1 MYRKRRE
8 KMTRVAIVDDQNI
21 TRQFFSYFIKDS
33 QDFELAATLKD
44 GEEAV
49 KYCKMNPIDLILMD
63 IVMVGGMNGL
73 DAAREIKKNCP
84 SVKIIIITSMP
95 EVSYIEKAR
104 EIGVESFWYK
114 ELEEVP
120 ILSVMERTMKGESIY
135 PDTTPELMIGN
146 AKSTE
151 FSEME
156 LDILR
161 EITTGATNKE
171 ISEKL
176 YVSPATVNYYINDLL
191 VKTGYK
197 NRVQLAV
204 KARLEGLVISDDK
217 TS

>member
-1 MYRKRRE
+1 MVK
-8 KMTRVAIVDDQNI
+8 VAIVDDQNI

-33 QDFELAATLKD
+33 KDFELVAALKD
-44 GEEAV
+44 GEEAIS
-49 KYCKMNPIDLILMD
+49 YCKVNAVDLILMD

-73 DAAREIKKNCP
+73 DAAKEIKKVRP
-84 SVKIIIITSMP
+84 SIKIIIITSMP

-104 EIGVESFWYK
+104 EIGVDSFWYK

-120 ILSVMERTMKGESIY
+120 ILSVMERTMRGEHIY
-135 PDTTPELMIGN
+135 PDTTPELTIGN

-151 FSEME
+151 FSKME
-156 LDILR
+156 LDVLR
-161 EITTGATNKE
+161 EVTTGATNKE

-176 YVSPATVNYYINDLL
+176 FVSPATVNYYINDLL

-204 KARLEGLVISDDK
+204 KARLEGLVISDD
-217 TS
+217 TDDETT

>member
-1 MYRKRRE
+1 MIK
-8 KMTRVAIVDDQNI
+8 VAIVDDQNI
-21 TRQFFSYFIKDS
+21 TRQFFSYFIKES
-33 QDFELAATLKD
+33 EEFELVATLKD
-44 GEEAV
+44 GEAAV
-49 KYCKMNPIDLILMD
+49 EYCKQNNPDLILMD

-73 DAAREIKKNCP
+73 DAAKEIKAAKP
-84 SVKIIIITSMP
+84 QIKIIIITSMP

-104 EIGVESFWYK
+104 KIGVESFWYK

-120 ILSVMERTMKGESIY
+120 ILSVMERTMKGEHIY
-135 PDTTPELMIGN
+135 PDSTPELSIGN

-151 FSEME
+151 FSQIE

-161 EITTGATNKE
+161 EVTTGATNKE

-191 VKTGYK
+191 AKTGYK

-204 KARLEGLVISDDK
+204 KARLEGLVIGKDILDENNE
-217 TS
+217 

>member
-1 MYRKRRE
+1 MIK
-8 KMTRVAIVDDQNI
+8 VAIVDDQNI
-21 TRQFFSYFIKDS
+21 TRQFFSYFIKES
-33 QDFELAATLKD
+33 EEFELVATLKD
-44 GEEAV
+44 GEAAV
-49 KYCKMNPIDLILMD
+49 EYCKQNNPDLILMD

-73 DAAREIKKNCP
+73 DAAKEIKAAKP
-84 SVKIIIITSMP
+84 QIKIIIITSMP

-104 EIGVESFWYK
+104 KIGVESFWYK

-120 ILSVMERTMKGESIY
+120 IRSVMERTMKGEHIY
-135 PDTTPELMIGN
+135 PDSTPELSIGN

-151 FSEME
+151 FSQIE

-161 EITTGATNKE
+161 EVTTGATNKE

-191 VKTGYK
+191 AKTGYK

-204 KARLEGLVISDDK
+204 KARLEGLVIGKDILDENNE
-217 TS
+217 

>member
-1 MYRKRRE
+1 
-8 KMTRVAIVDDQNI
+8 MTKVAIVDDQNI

-33 QDFELAATLKD
+33 AEFELVATLKD
-44 GEEAV
+44 GEEAISF
-49 KYCKMNPIDLILMD
+49 CKNNAVDLILMD

-73 DAAREIKKNCP
+73 DASREIKALRP
-84 SVKIIIITSMP
+84 SIKIIIITSMP

-104 EIGVESFWYK
+104 EIGVDSFWYK

-120 ILSVMERTMKGESIY
+120 ILTVMERTMKGEHIY
-135 PDTTPELMIGN
+135 PDSTPELMIGN

-151 FSEME
+151 FTDME
-156 LDILR
+156 LEILR
-161 EITTGATNKE
+161 EVTTGATNKE

-176 YVSPATVNYYINDLL
+176 FVSPATVNYYINDLL

-204 KARLEGLVISDDK
+204 KARLEGLVISDEKNEDN
-217 TS
+217 

>member
-1 MYRKRRE
+1 
-8 KMTRVAIVDDQNI
+8 MTKVAIVDDQNI

-33 QDFELAATLKD
+33 AEFELVATLKD
-44 GEEAV
+44 GEEAISF
-49 KYCKMNPIDLILMD
+49 CKNNTVDLILMD

-73 DAAREIKKNCP
+73 DASREIKALRP
-84 SVKIIIITSMP
+84 SIKIIIITSMP

-104 EIGVESFWYK
+104 EIGVDSFWYK

-120 ILSVMERTMKGESIY
+120 ILTVMERTMKGEHIY
-135 PDTTPELMIGN
+135 PDSTPELMIGN

-151 FSEME
+151 FTDME
-156 LDILR
+156 LEILR
-161 EITTGATNKE
+161 EVTTGATNKE

-176 YVSPATVNYYINDLL
+176 FVSPATVNYYINDLL

-204 KARLEGLVISDDK
+204 KARLEGLVISDEKNEDN
-217 TS
+217 